1 MFKKSLLAAIIVS
14 GFSFNAAQAV
24 DGTINFT
31 GKIIAA
37 ACDIKT
43 GDENQTKV
51 LGDVNSTMFSNAG
64 STAGAVDFSINV
76 ESCDATISNAR
87 VVFDGT
93 RDATNNQLLE
103 INGAAPA
110 TGVGIA
116 LYNADGTT
124 LIPMGGVSMP
134 VSVSSA
140 TNAAELKFVA
150 KYMSTTS
157 VAGIVPGDANGTA
170 QFTMQYQ

>member
-43 GDENQTKV
+43 GDENQTKA
-51 LGDVNSTMFSNAG
+51 LGDVNK
-64 STAGAVDFSINV
+64 TAFTNPGDVASSVNVSINV
-76 ESCDATISNAR
+76 ENCDAAIANAR

-93 RDATNNQLLE
+93 RDATNNQLLK
-103 INGAAPA
+103 INGTSPAA
-110 TGVGIA
+110 GVGIA
-116 LYNADGTT
+116 LYEGNGTT
-124 LIPMGGVSMP
+124 LIPMGGASLP
-134 VSVSSA
+134 VPVNTT
-140 TNAAELKFVA
+140 TNDAELKFVA
-150 KYMSTTS
+150 KYMATS
-157 VAGIVPGDANGTA
+157 AVAGITEGDANGTA
-170 QFTMQYQ
+170 EFTMQYQ